1 MVKRSSQPTALVAS
15 ARRVHLGRTDQA
27 EARQTKA
34 NEQWQREAGVAFDE
48 VEEVKAGVWFT
59 GNSMAKLRLFPA
71 VLPDDDPEAEPIP
84 VDAEGS
90 GITPDVAAAAWAE
103 LRRLNSTYGGL
114 PELQRAWNMNTE
126 LTGELWLVGWGA
138 RNSDGTPYEG
148 DDPAEADKPEWWE
161 VRSVL
166 EVQPKEDGGRRTY
179 EVASPPHGHSKMLDL
194 SGKLGDGT
202 DHEGQDT
209 IIRVWQRHPL
219 RAEAADSHL
228 RAALVDCKA
237 LRYLTNQVL
246 VEAMSAMPADLLLIP
261 NELTVATPTPPAS
274 PPTEG
279 SAAPPTGDPF
289 ANALDDAFT
298 ESIEDP
304 TALSAVRHM
313 VIRGPAEF
321 LKADYFRTVSL
332 ARDRS
337 TELEAR
343 ITARVERLARG
354 MNLPVEKIM
363 GHQSTTFANA
373 EQVDQDTFEDYLQAR
388 AEGMC
393 DGLTGAYLRPNMTD
407 ADHDAAQVQRI
418 MVWYDPAELV
428 GQPDTERNADGAH
441 DRNTISDAAYRRAKG
456 FSEDDAPEPLDL
468 LIKAGL
474 RRGILTAD
482 LTRALLELLG
492 QPIDVEPLPAAPPAD
507 VPPDEAGRW
516 MAAAARAREAEVE
529 RVRMERFVSGLEL
542 MERSV
547 GAAQT
552 RATAGDAFG
561 VPGVIDTTGAEA
573 EAEQLARA
581 ASSVR
586 AGTNPGARLL
596 AIDQDV
602 RTRLQVAADDHLTR
616 ALETAGNRL
625 RSRTKG
631 STRELA
637 RGVSRPNQV
646 AATLGRALVAQAGI
660 TDDELLDGAFDA
672 LEQQFRT
679 WGSGAQRDALELVNS
694 LVGGFSTSERDALQL
709 RQAAD
714 LDEAWGWMHEALQS
728 LARARLYDPTGA
740 GDAAD
745 ALGEQVAAGRVPP
758 GLVRQAVAEAGG
770 AAGIT
775 TVEGNGAYITL
786 QNGGSRPAGGIGTG
800 ELLVEAMRDHDVQL
814 EAYRWV
820 YGPARRQR
828 PFEPH
833 QSLDGAVFRNFDD
846 PVLSNDSG
854 WPEFAYYLPGD
865 HSGCMCD
872 VEPVIVTPDEL
883 SS

>member
-1 MVKRSSQPTALVAS
+1 
-15 ARRVHLGRTDQA
+15 
-27 EARQTKA
+27 
-34 NEQWQREAGVAFDE
+34 
-48 VEEVKAGVWFT
+48 
-59 GNSMAKLRLFPA
+59 
-71 VLPDDDPEAEPIP
+71 
-84 VDAEGS
+84 
-90 GITPDVAAAAWAE
+90 
-103 LRRLNSTYGGL
+103 
-114 PELQRAWNMNTE
+114 
-126 LTGELWLVGWGA
+126 
-138 RNSDGTPYEG
+138 
-148 DDPAEADKPEWWE
+148 
-161 VRSVL
+161 
-166 EVQPKEDGGRRTY
+166 
-179 EVASPPHGHSKMLDL
+179 
-194 SGKLGDGT
+194 
-202 DHEGQDT
+202 
-209 IIRVWQRHPL
+209 
-219 RAEAADSHL
+219 
-228 RAALVDCKA
+228 
-237 LRYLTNQVL
+237 
-246 VEAMSAMPADLLLIP
+246 
-261 NELTVATPTPPAS
+261 
-274 PPTEG
+274 
-279 SAAPPTGDPF
+279 
-289 ANALDDAFT
+289 
-298 ESIEDP
+298 
-304 TALSAVRHM
+304 
-313 VIRGPAEF
+313 
-321 LKADYFRTVSL
+321 
-332 ARDRS
+332 
-337 TELEAR
+337 
-343 ITARVERLARG
+343 
-354 MNLPVEKIM
+354 
-363 GHQSTTFANA
+363 
-373 EQVDQDTFEDYLQAR
+373 
-388 AEGMC
+388 
-393 DGLTGAYLRPNMTD
+393 
-407 ADHDAAQVQRI
+407 
-418 MVWYDPAELV
+418 
-428 GQPDTERNADGAH
+428 
-441 DRNTISDAAYRRAKG
+441 
-456 FSEDDAPEPLDL
+456 
-468 LIKAGL
+468 
-474 RRGILTAD
+474 
-482 LTRALLELLG
+482 
-492 QPIDVEPLPAAPPAD
+492 
-507 VPPDEAGRW
+507 
-516 MAAAARAREAEVE
+516 
-529 RVRMERFVSGLEL
+529 VSGLEL

-547 GAAQT
+547 GAAAT